1 MTTRIVV
8 LGEHRDGQLKKI
20 SWEAI
25 GLGRRLSVELGMEVS
40 LALVGSEIEGL
51 AREVSGRSGLEV
63 VVLANDH
70 CRHYTPEA
78 YCEVLAEFARTEH
91 PYLLLLGHTYQTMDF
106 APKLATMLDRGMIPN
121 CVDYRCSA
129 GQLLWVRQVFNGKL
143 NLEVSPKGEP
153 PYLVSLQQ
161 GAFPASEENLGAPP
175 RVERRQVGLAEG
187 VLRRKL
193 LEVME
198 AVQTRVDLSQ
208 AEIIVAGGRGLGSKE
223 KFQLIIDLAS
233 ALGAGVGAS
242 RPVTDGGWLP
252 KEHQIG
258 SSGQSVTPRLYI
270 ACGISGAI
278 QHLVGM
284 SNSGCIVAINKDP
297 YAPIFQVADYGI
309 VGDVFQVV
317 PKLIEIAR
325 EMRPGHPG
333 SP

>member
-1 MTTRIVV
+1 MPGAGGERNRGTW
-8 LGEHRDGQLKKI
+8 LGE
-20 SWEAI
+20 
-25 GLGRRLSVELGMEVS
+25 VS
-40 LALVGSEIEGL
+40 
-51 AREVSGRSGLEV
+51 RRSGLEV
-63 VVLANDH
+63 VVLANDR

-78 YCEVLAEFARTEH
+78 YCEVLAGYARTDD
-91 PYLLLLGHTYQTMDF
+91 PYLLLLGHTYQAMDF
-106 APKLATMLDRGMIPN
+106 APKLATMLGRGLIPN
-121 CVDYRCSA
+121 CVDYRCTD
-129 GQLLWVRQVFNGKL
+129 GRLLWVRQVFNGKIH
-143 NLEVSPKGEP
+143 LEVSPKGEP
-153 PYLVSLQQ
+153 PYLASLQQ
-161 GAFPASEENLGAPP
+161 GAFPACEEDLNVSP
-175 RVERRQVGLAEG
+175 RIERRQAVVAEG
-187 VLRRKL
+187 ALRRKL

-223 KFQLIIDLAS
+223 KFQLILDLAS

-258 SSGQSVTPRLYI
+258 SSGQTVTPRLYI

-325 EMRPGHPG
+325 EMRP
-333 SP
+333 

>member
-1 MTTRIVV
+1 MAGSIVV

-25 GLGRRLSVELGMEVS
+25 GLARKLSAELGKEVC
-40 LALVGSEIEGL
+40 LALVGSDIAEL

-63 VVLANDH
+63 VALANDR

-78 YCEVLAEFARTEH
+78 YCEVLAGYTRTDD

-106 APKLATMLDRGMIPN
+106 APKLATMLDRGLVPN
-121 CVDYRCSA
+121 CVDYRSTD

-143 NLEVSPKGEP
+143 NLEVSPKGDP

-161 GAFPASEENLGAPP
+161 GAFPASDEDLNVSP
-175 RVERRQVGLAEG
+175 RVEHRQAVVAEG

-198 AVQTRVDLSQ
+198 AVHTRVDLSQ

-223 KFQLIIDLAS
+223 KFQLILDLAS

-258 SSGQSVTPRLYI
+258 SSGQTVTPRLYI

-284 SNSGCIVAINKDP
+284 SNAGCIVAINKDP

-325 EMRPGHPG
+325 EMR
-333 SP
+333 S

>member
-1 MTTRIVV
+1 MPGRIIV
-8 LGEHRDGQLKKI
+8 LGEHRDGQLKKT

-25 GLGRRLSVELGMEVS
+25 GLGRKLSSELGKEVC
-40 LALVGSEIEGL
+40 LALVGSEIDGL
-51 AREVSGRSGLEV
+51 AREVSERSGLEV

-78 YCEVLAEFARTEH
+78 YCEILAEFARTEH

-106 APKLATMLDRGMIPN
+106 APRLATMLDRGLVPN
-121 CVDYRCSA
+121 CVDYRSEA
-129 GQLLWVRQVFNGKL
+129 GRLFWVRQVFNGKL
-143 NLEVSPKGEP
+143 NLEVSPRGEP

-161 GAFPASEENLGAPP
+161 GAFPASEEDLGALP
-175 RVERRQVGLAEG
+175 RVDHCQVKVAEG
-187 VLRRKL
+187 ALRRKL

-198 AVQTRVDLSQ
+198 AVQTKVDLSQ

-223 KFQLIIDLAS
+223 KFQLILDLAE

-258 SSGQSVTPRLYI
+258 SSGQAVTPRLYI

-297 YAPIFQVADYGI
+297 HAPIFQVADYGI

-325 EMRPGHPG
+325 GMRP
-333 SP
+333 

>member
-1 MTTRIVV
+1 MANKIVV
-8 LGEHRDGQLKKI
+8 LGEHRDGRLKKI

-25 GLGRRLSVELGMEVS
+25 GLARKLSAELGKDLC
-40 LALVGSEIEGL
+40 LALVGSEIDGL

-78 YCEVLAEFARTEH
+78 YCEVLAAFAGRED
-91 PYLLLLGHTYQTMDF
+91 PYLLLLGHSYQTMDF
-106 APKLATMLDRGMIPN
+106 APKLATMLDRGLIPN
-121 CVDYRCSA
+121 CVDYRSTD
-129 GQLLWVRQVFNGKL
+129 GRLLWVRQVFNGKL
-143 NLEVSPKGEP
+143 NLEVSPKGPP

-161 GAFPASEENLGAPP
+161 GAFPPSEEDLNGAP
-175 RVERRQVGLAEG
+175 RVEHRQVGVAEG
-187 VLRRKL
+187 ALRRKL

-223 KFQLIIDLAS
+223 KFQLILDLAS

-258 SSGQSVTPRLYI
+258 SSGQTVTPRLYI

-284 SNSGCIVAINKDP
+284 SNAGCIVAINKDP
-297 YAPIFQVADYGI
+297 HAPIFQVADYGI

-325 EMRPGHPG
+325 QMRP
-333 SP
+333 

>member
-1 MTTRIVV
+1 MATRIVV
-8 LGEHRDGQLKKI
+8 LGEHRDGRLKKI

-25 GLGRRLSVELGMEVS
+25 GLGRKLSRELGKDLCLV
-40 LALVGSEIEGL
+40 LVGSEIDGL
-51 AREVSGRSGLEV
+51 AREVSGQSGLEV
-63 VVLANDH
+63 VVLANHH

-78 YCEVLAEFARTEH
+78 YCEVLAEFIRRDK
-91 PYLLLLGHTYQTMDF
+91 PYLLLLGHSYQTMDF
-106 APKLATMLDRGMIPN
+106 APKLATMLDRALIPN
-121 CVDYRCSA
+121 CVDYRYAA

-143 NLEVSPKGEP
+143 HLQVSPKGDP
-153 PYLVSLQQ
+153 PYLVSIQQ
-161 GAFPASEENLGAPP
+161 GAFPALEEDLGALP
-175 RVERRQVGLAEG
+175 RIDRRQASLAEG
-187 VLRRKL
+187 VLRRQL

-198 AVQTRVDLSQ
+198 AVQTKVDLSQ

-223 KFQLIIDLAS
+223 KFQLILDLAS

-258 SSGQSVTPRLYI
+258 SSGQTVMPRLYI

-297 YAPIFQVADYGI
+297 FAPIFQVADYGI

-325 EMRPGHPG
+325 EMRR
-333 SP
+333 

>member
-1 MTTRIVV
+1 MAGSIVV
-8 LGEHRDGQLKKI
+8 LGEHRDGRLKKI

-25 GLGRRLSVELGMEVS
+25 GLGRKLAAELGKDLC

-51 AREVSGRSGLEV
+51 AREASRRSGLEV
-63 VVLANDH
+63 VVLANVR

-78 YCEVLAEFARTEH
+78 YCEVLAGYARTDG

-106 APKLATMLDRGMIPN
+106 APKLATMLDRGLIPN
-121 CVDYRCSA
+121 CVDYRCTD
-129 GQLLWVRQVFNGKL
+129 GRLLWVRQVFNGKL

-161 GAFPASEENLGAPP
+161 GAFPASGEDLNASP
-175 RVERRQVGLAEG
+175 RVERRQAGVAEAA
-187 VLRRKL
+187 LRRKL

-223 KFQLIIDLAS
+223 KFQLILDLAS

-258 SSGQSVTPRLYI
+258 SSGQTVTPRLYI

-297 YAPIFQVADYGI
+297 YAPIFQVADFGI

-325 EMRPGHPG
+325 EMR
-333 SP
+333 S

>member
-1 MTTRIVV
+1 MASRIVV
-8 LGEHRDGQLKKI
+8 LGEHRDGRLKKI
-20 SWEAI
+20 SWEAV
-25 GLGRRLSVELGMEVS
+25 GLGRKLSAELGKDLC
-40 LALVGSEIEGL
+40 LALVGSEIEDL

-63 VVLANDH
+63 VALTNDH
-70 CRHYTPEA
+70 CRRYTPEA
-78 YCEVLAEFARTEH
+78 WCEVLAEFARTDN
-91 PYLLLLGHTYQTMDF
+91 PYLLLLGHSYQTMDF
-106 APKLATMLDRGMIPN
+106 APKLATLLDRSLIPN
-121 CVDYRCSA
+121 CVDYRCTG

-143 NLEVSPKGEP
+143 NLEVSPKGGP

-161 GAFPASEENLGAPP
+161 GAFPASEEDLKAPP
-175 RVERRQVGLAEG
+175 RVEQRQVGVADDA
-187 VLRRKL
+187 LRREV
-193 LEVME
+193 LEVMQ

-223 KFQLIIDLAS
+223 KFQLILDLAA

-258 SSGQSVTPRLYI
+258 SSGQTVTPRLYI

-284 SNSGCIVAINKDP
+284 SNAGCIVAINKDP

-309 VGDVFQVV
+309 VGDVFQIV

-325 EMRPGHPG
+325 EMRP
-333 SP
+333 

>member
-1 MTTRIVV
+1 M
-8 LGEHRDGQLKKI
+8 LGEHRDGRLKKI
-20 SWEAI
+20 SWEAL
-25 GLGRRLSVELGMEVS
+25 GLGRKLAAELGKDLC

-51 AREVSGRSGLEV
+51 AREASRRSGLEV
-63 VVLANDH
+63 VVLANDR

-78 YCEVLAEFARTEH
+78 YCEVLAGYARTDG

-106 APKLATMLDRGMIPN
+106 APKLATMLDRGLIPN
-121 CVDYRCSA
+121 CVDYRCT
-129 GQLLWVRQVFNGKL
+129 GGRLLWVRQVFNGKL

-161 GAFPASEENLGAPP
+161 GAFPASGEDLNASP
-175 RVERRQVGLAEG
+175 RVERRQAGVAEAA
-187 VLRRKL
+187 LRRKL

-223 KFQLIIDLAS
+223 KFQLILDLAS

-258 SSGQSVTPRLYI
+258 SSGQTVTPRLYI

-297 YAPIFQVADYGI
+297 YAPIFQVADFGI

-325 EMRPGHPG
+325 EMR
-333 SP
+333 S

>member
-1 MTTRIVV
+1 MAGRIII
-8 LGEHRDGQLKKI
+8 LGEHREGRLKKT

-25 GLGRRLSVELGMEVS
+25 GLGRKLSAELGKEVC
-40 LALVGSEIEGL
+40 LALVGSEIDGL
-51 AREVSGRSGLEV
+51 ACEVSGRSGLEV
-63 VVLANDH
+63 VVLSNDY

-78 YCEVLAEFARTEH
+78 YCEALAEFAGTEH

-106 APKLATMLDRGMIPN
+106 APKLAAMLDRGLIPN
-121 CVDYRCSA
+121 CVDYRCEA
-129 GQLLWVRQVFNGKL
+129 GQLVWARQVFNGKL

-153 PYLVSLQQ
+153 PCLVSLQQ
-161 GAFPASEENLGAPP
+161 GAFPASEEDLGAPP
-175 RVERRQVGLAEG
+175 QVVRRRVGVAEG
-187 VLRRKL
+187 ALRRKL

-223 KFQLIIDLAS
+223 KFQLILDLAE

-258 SSGQSVTPRLYI
+258 SSGQTVTPRLYI

-325 EMRPGHPG
+325 EKR
-333 SP
+333 S

>member
-1 MTTRIVV
+1 MAGRIVV
-8 LGEHRDGQLKKI
+8 LGEHRDGRLKKI
-20 SWEAI
+20 SWEAM
-25 GLGRRLSVELGMEVS
+25 GLGRKLAEELGKDLC

-51 AREVSGRSGLEV
+51 AREVSRRSGLEV
-63 VVLANDH
+63 VVLANDR

-78 YCEVLAEFARTEH
+78 YCEVLAGYARTDD

-106 APKLATMLDRGMIPN
+106 APTLATMLDRGLIPN
-121 CVDYRCSA
+121 CVDYRSTD

-143 NLEVSPKGEP
+143 NLEVSPKGDP

-161 GAFPASEENLGAPP
+161 GAFPASEYDLKAPP
-175 RVERRQVGLAEG
+175 RVEQRQVGVAEG

-198 AVQTRVDLSQ
+198 AVQTKVDLSQ
-208 AEIIVAGGRGLGSKE
+208 AEIIVAGGRGLGSQE
-223 KFQLIIDLAS
+223 KFQLILDLAS

-258 SSGQSVTPRLYI
+258 SSGQTVTPRLYI

-325 EMRPGHPG
+325 EMR
-333 SP
+333 S

>member
-1 MTTRIVV
+1 MAGKIVV
-8 LGEHRDGQLKKI
+8 LGEHRDGRLKKI
-20 SWEAI
+20 SWEAM
-25 GLGRRLSVELGMEVS
+25 GLGRKLSAELGKDLC

-51 AREVSGRSGLEV
+51 AREVSRRSGLEV
-63 VVLANDH
+63 LVLANDC

-78 YCEVLAEFARTEH
+78 YCEVLAGYARTDD
-91 PYLLLLGHTYQTMDF
+91 PYLLLLGHSYQTMDF
-106 APKLATMLDRGMIPN
+106 APKLATMLDRGLIPN
-121 CVDYRCSA
+121 CVDYRSTD

-143 NLEVSPKGEP
+143 NLEVSPKGDP

-161 GAFPASEENLGAPP
+161 GAFPASEEDLNASPQ
-175 RVERRQVGLAEG
+175 VEHRPAVVADDA
-187 VLRRKL
+187 LRRKL

-223 KFQLIIDLAS
+223 KFQLILDLAS

-258 SSGQSVTPRLYI
+258 SSGQTVTPRLYI

-325 EMRPGHPG
+325 EMRP
-333 SP
+333 

>member
-1 MTTRIVV
+1 MAGKIVV
-8 LGEHRDGQLKKI
+8 LGEHRDGRLKKI
-20 SWEAI
+20 TWEAM
-25 GLGRRLSVELGMEVS
+25 GLGRKLATELGKDLC

-51 AREVSGRSGLEV
+51 AGEVSRRSGLEV
-63 VVLANDH
+63 VVLANDR

-78 YCEVLAEFARTEH
+78 YCEVLAGYARTDD
-91 PYLLLLGHTYQTMDF
+91 PYLLLLGHTYQAMDF
-106 APKLATMLDRGMIPN
+106 APKLATMLGRGLIPN
-121 CVDYRCSA
+121 CVDYRCTD
-129 GQLLWVRQVFNGKL
+129 GRLLWVRQVFNGKIH
-143 NLEVSPKGEP
+143 LEVSPKGEP
-153 PYLVSLQQ
+153 PYLASLQQ
-161 GAFPASEENLGAPP
+161 GAFPACEEDLNVSP
-175 RVERRQVGLAEG
+175 RIERRQAVVAEG
-187 VLRRKL
+187 ALRRKL

-223 KFQLIIDLAS
+223 KFQLILDLAS

-258 SSGQSVTPRLYI
+258 SSGQTVTPRLYI

-325 EMRPGHPG
+325 EMRP
-333 SP
+333 

>member
-1 MTTRIVV
+1 MAGRIVV
-8 LGEHRDGQLKKI
+8 LGEHRDGRLKKI
-20 SWEAI
+20 SWEAM
-25 GLGRRLSVELGMEVS
+25 GLGRKLAAELGKDLC
-40 LALVGSEIEGL
+40 LALVGSDIEGL
-51 AREVSGRSGLEV
+51 AREVSRRSGLEV
-63 VVLANDH
+63 VVLANDR

-78 YCEVLAEFARTEH
+78 YCEVLAEYARTDD

-106 APKLATMLDRGMIPN
+106 APTLATMLDRGLIPN
-121 CVDYRCSA
+121 CVDYRSTD

-143 NLEVSPKGEP
+143 NLEVSAKGDP

-161 GAFPASEENLGAPP
+161 GAFPASEEDLKVPP
-175 RVERRQVGLAEG
+175 RVEQRQVGVAEG

-198 AVQTRVDLSQ
+198 AVQTKVDLSQ
-208 AEIIVAGGRGLGSKE
+208 AEIIVAGGRGLGSQE
-223 KFQLIIDLAS
+223 KFQLILDLAS

-258 SSGQSVTPRLYI
+258 SSGQTVTPRLYI

-278 QHLVGM
+278 QRLVGM

-325 EMRPGHPG
+325 EMRP
-333 SP
+333 

>member
-1 MTTRIVV
+1 MAGRIII
-8 LGEHRDGQLKKI
+8 LGEHRDGRLKKT

-25 GLGRRLSVELGMEVS
+25 GLGRKLSAELGKEVC
-40 LALVGSEIEGL
+40 LALVGSEIDGL

-63 VVLANDH
+63 VVLSNDY

-78 YCEVLAEFARTEH
+78 YCEALAEFAGTEH
-91 PYLLLLGHTYQTMDF
+91 PYLVLLGHTYQTMDF
-106 APKLATMLDRGMIPN
+106 APKLAAMLDRGLIPN
-121 CVDYRCSA
+121 CVDYRCEA
-129 GQLLWVRQVFNGKL
+129 GQLVWVRQVFNGKL

-153 PYLVSLQQ
+153 PCLVSLQQ
-161 GAFPASEENLGAPP
+161 GAFPASEEDLGVRPQ
-175 RVERRQVGLAEG
+175 VVRRRIGVAEG
-187 VLRRKL
+187 SLRRKL

-223 KFQLIIDLAS
+223 KFQLILDLAE

-258 SSGQSVTPRLYI
+258 SSGQTVTPRLYI

-325 EMRPGHPG
+325 EIR
-333 SP
+333 S

>member
-1 MTTRIVV
+1 MAGRIIV
-8 LGEHRDGQLKKI
+8 LGEHRDGQLKKT

-25 GLGRRLSVELGMEVS
+25 GLGRKLSAELGKEVC
-40 LALVGSEIEGL
+40 LALVGSEIDGL

-78 YCEVLAEFARTEH
+78 YCEALAEFARTEH

-106 APKLATMLDRGMIPN
+106 APRLATMLDRGLIPN
-121 CVDYRCSA
+121 CVDYRA
-129 GQLLWVRQVFNGKL
+129 IDGQLLWVRQVFNGKL

-153 PYLVSLQQ
+153 PFLVSIQQ
-161 GAFPASEENLGAPP
+161 GAFPASEEDLGARP
-175 RVERRQVGLAEG
+175 RVEHRPAG
-187 VLRRKL
+187 VADDVPRRKL

-223 KFQLIIDLAS
+223 KFQLILDLAA

-258 SSGQSVTPRLYI
+258 SSGQTVTPRLYI

-325 EMRPGHPG
+325 EMRP
-333 SP
+333 

>member
-1 MTTRIVV
+1 MEGRIII
-8 LGEHRDGQLKKI
+8 LGEHREGRLKKT

-25 GLGRRLSVELGMEVS
+25 GLGRKLSAELGKEVC
-40 LALVGSEIEGL
+40 LALVGSEIDGL

-63 VVLANDH
+63 VVLSNDY

-78 YCEVLAEFARTEH
+78 YCEALAEFAGTEH
-91 PYLLLLGHTYQTMDF
+91 PYLVLLGHTYQTMDF
-106 APKLATMLDRGMIPN
+106 APRLAAMLDRGLIPN
-121 CVDYRCSA
+121 CVDYRCEA
-129 GQLLWVRQVFNGKL
+129 GQLVWVRQVFNGKL

-153 PYLVSLQQ
+153 PCLVSLQQ
-161 GAFPASEENLGAPP
+161 GAFPASEEDLGAPP
-175 RVERRQVGLAEG
+175 QVVRRRIGVAEG
-187 VLRRKL
+187 ALRRKL

-223 KFQLIIDLAS
+223 KFQLILDLAE

-258 SSGQSVTPRLYI
+258 SSGQTVTPRLYI

-325 EMRPGHPG
+325 EIR
-333 SP
+333 S

>member
-1 MTTRIVV
+1 MAGRIVV
-8 LGEHRDGQLKKI
+8 LGEHRDGRLKKT
-20 SWEAI
+20 SWEAV
-25 GLGRRLSVELGMEVS
+25 GLGRRLCAEFGKDLCLV
-40 LALVGSEIEGL
+40 LVGCEVEGL
-51 AREVSGRSGLEV
+51 AREVSGRGGLEV
-63 VVLANDH
+63 IVLANDH

-78 YCEVLAEFARTEH
+78 WCEVLAEFAGTDH
-91 PYLLLLGHTYQTMDF
+91 PYLLLLGHTYQAMDF
-106 APKLATMLDRGMIPN
+106 APKLATLLDRGLIPN
-121 CVDYRCSA
+121 CVDYRCES

-153 PYLVSLQQ
+153 PWLVSLQQ
-161 GAFPASEENLGAPP
+161 GAFPASEEDLGAPP
-175 RVERRQVGLAEG
+175 RVELRQAGVAEG

-198 AVQTRVDLSQ
+198 AVRTRVDLSQ

-223 KFQLIIDLAS
+223 KFQLILDLAS

-258 SSGQSVTPRLYI
+258 SSGQTVTPRLYI

-284 SNSGCIVAINKDP
+284 SNAGCIVAINKDP
-297 YAPIFQVADYGI
+297 HAPIFQVADYGI

-325 EMRPGHPG
+325 EMRP
-333 SP
+333 

>member
-1 MTTRIVV
+1 MGGRIVV
-8 LGEHRDGQLKKI
+8 LGEHRDSRLKKI

-25 GLGRRLSVELGMEVS
+25 GLGRKLATELGKDLC

-63 VVLANDH
+63 AVLANEH

-78 YCEVLAEFARTEH
+78 YCEVLAEFAGRDNPH
-91 PYLLLLGHTYQTMDF
+91 LLLLGHTYQTMDF
-106 APKLATMLDRGMIPN
+106 APKLATMLDRGLIPN
-121 CVDYRCSA
+121 CVDYRSTD
-129 GQLLWVRQVFNGKL
+129 GQLRWVRQVFNGKL
-143 NLEVSPKGEP
+143 NLEVSPKGDP

-161 GAFPASEENLGAPP
+161 GAFPASEEDLKAPP
-175 RVERRQVGLAEG
+175 RVQHRKAGVADE

-223 KFQLIIDLAS
+223 KFQLILDLAS

-258 SSGQSVTPRLYI
+258 SSGQTVTPRLYI

-325 EMRPGHPG
+325 EMRP
-333 SP
+333 

>member
-1 MTTRIVV
+1 MAGRIVV
-8 LGEHRDGQLKKI
+8 LGEHRDGRLKKI
-20 SWEAI
+20 SWEAM
-25 GLGRRLSVELGMEVS
+25 GLGRKLAKELGKDLC
-40 LALVGSEIEGL
+40 LALAGSEIEGL
-51 AREVSGRSGLEV
+51 AREVSGRSGLQV
-63 VVLANDH
+63 VVLANH
-70 CRHYTPEA
+70 RCRHYTPEA
-78 YCEVLAEFARTEH
+78 YCEVLAGYARTDD
-91 PYLLLLGHTYQTMDF
+91 PYLLLLGHSYQTMDF
-106 APKLATMLDRGMIPN
+106 APKLATMLDRGLIPN
-121 CVDYRCSA
+121 CVDYRCTD
-129 GQLLWVRQVFNGKL
+129 GRLLWVRQVFNGKL
-143 NLEVSPKGEP
+143 NLEVSLKGEP

-161 GAFPASEENLGAPP
+161 GAFPASGEDLNASP
-175 RVERRQVGLAEG
+175 RVERRQAVVADEA
-187 VLRRKL
+187 LRRKL

-223 KFQLIIDLAS
+223 KFQLILDLAS

-258 SSGQSVTPRLYI
+258 SSGQTVTPRLYI

-284 SNSGCIVAINKDP
+284 SNSGCVVAINKDP

-325 EMRPGHPG
+325 EMRP
-333 SP
+333 

>member
-1 MTTRIVV
+1 MAGRIII
-8 LGEHRDGQLKKI
+8 LGEHRDGQLKKT

-25 GLGRRLSVELGMEVS
+25 GLGRRLSAELGKEVC
-40 LALVGSEIEGL
+40 LALVGSEIDGL

-63 VVLANDH
+63 VVLSNDY

-78 YCEVLAEFARTEH
+78 YCEALAEFAGTEH

-106 APKLATMLDRGMIPN
+106 APRLAATLDRGLIPN
-121 CVDYRCSA
+121 CVDYRCEA
-129 GQLLWVRQVFNGKL
+129 GRLVWVRQVFNGKL

-153 PYLVSLQQ
+153 PCLVSLQQ
-161 GAFPASEENLGAPP
+161 GAFPGSEEDLGAPP
-175 RVERRQVGLAEG
+175 QVVRRRVGVAEG
-187 VLRRKL
+187 SLRRKL

-223 KFQLIIDLAS
+223 KFQLILDLAE

-258 SSGQSVTPRLYI
+258 SSGQTVTPRLYI

-325 EMRPGHPG
+325 EIR
-333 SP
+333 S